1 MLRVTSA
8 GRTVS
13 GAGSAARGG
22 SREAG
27 AQASTRRCRQSRRSS
42 PELQPGQQ
50 VISTFDKPVKP
61 TGHIAILQGNLAPEF
76 AVGKITGK
84 EGTKFVGPA
93 RCFDQEED
101 MMAAVAAD
109 PQSLKGSVIVIRC
122 EARG

>member
-1 MLRVTSA
+1 MQPRRPRAAPA
-8 GRTVS
+8 GP
-13 GAGSAARGG
+13 AGPRS
-22 SREAG
+22 SPDL
-27 AQASTRRCRQSRRSS
+27 RQSRRSS